1 MIHGRLPYDMPPYL
15 RGNAAPSQLS
25 PHFYHTMDTEVL
37 QGKNHTAIVGWQ
49 PTLNSRGTADI
60 IITCLITISLCIWSA
75 LHLNVPG
82 EKGSQF
88 LAKIYWMALALVAP
102 EIVAFTAW

>member
-1 MIHGRLPYDMPPYL
+1 MATDI
-15 RGNAAPSQLS
+15 
-25 PHFYHTMDTEVL
+25 L
-37 QGKNHTAIVGWQ
+37 QGKNPGEIVGWQ
-49 PTLNSRGTADI
+49 PALNSRGTADI

-88 LAKIYWMALALVAP
+88 LAKLRWMALALVAP
-102 EIVAFTAW
+102 EIVAFTAWYSIFSSVALLHF